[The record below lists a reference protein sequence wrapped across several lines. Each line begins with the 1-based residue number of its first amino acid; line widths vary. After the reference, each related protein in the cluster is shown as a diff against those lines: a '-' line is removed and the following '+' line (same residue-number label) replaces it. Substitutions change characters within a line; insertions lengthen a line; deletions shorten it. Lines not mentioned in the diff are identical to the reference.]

1 MEVVA
6 VKSFYK
12 DARRCPKHIQEQANE
27 VLHVLEGAVNLQ
39 SSGLDYRKC
48 AGSKRGESYYRIR
61 VGDWR
66 IGAELRHPQIIVITI
81 LSRGQIYKKFP
92 PK

>member
-6 VKSFYK
+6 RKSFYK
-12 DARRCPKHIQEQANE
+12 DAKKCPKHIQEKANE
-27 VLHVLEGAVNLQ
+27 VIYDSGKCSK
-39 SSGLDYRKC
+39 SSIFGIRL
-48 AGSKRGESYYRIR
+48 SKMRRHKKDENYYRIR

-66 IGAELRHPQIIVITI
+66 IGAELKYPQIIVITI
-81 LSRGQIYKKFP
+81 LSRGQVYKKFP